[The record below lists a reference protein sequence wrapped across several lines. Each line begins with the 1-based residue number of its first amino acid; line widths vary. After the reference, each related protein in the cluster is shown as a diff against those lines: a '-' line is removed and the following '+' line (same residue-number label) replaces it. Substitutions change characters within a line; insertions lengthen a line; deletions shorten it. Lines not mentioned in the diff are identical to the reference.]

1 MNLLYWLL
9 TILGVFGGG
18 LSLGLS
24 GGGSSESQDIITSS
38 SEISYTTTSYNSF
51 DDSYYQIYS
60 AISSTNTDYGDAPY
74 PPYGIASHDIQ
85 DYDWLGEEVSE
96 DSSYGGVGWQDTY
109 DDGIILSSNLV
120 PGKEFT
126 LTFIA
131 VAYNPTQT
139 SKSWHQ
145 YVKIWIDWDQ
155 SGSWEDGESLLLQ
168 FPKNYWHRYVKNLAP
183 GEYLQEVVVKR
194 FVVPSDAKL
203 GTTWLRARISRY
215 WGMKPTGNYTHGECE
230 DYPINI
236 VPEPGTFGMLGVGIA
251 LLTFLKK
258 RFYRTPVC

>member
-51 DDSYYQIYS
+51 DDSYYQIYP
-60 AISSTNTDYGDAPY
+60 AISSTNTDYGDAPS
-74 PPYGIASHDIQ
+74 PYGIASHDIQ
-85 DYDWLGEEVSE
+85 DYDWLGEGVSE
-96 DSSYGGVGWQDTY
+96 ESSYGGVGWQDTY

-203 GTTWLRARISRY
+203 GTTWLRVRISRY